1 MTKKDAVRLFE
12 DRQVRSVWDSDA
24 EKWYVS
30 VIDVIFVYFPIFLQP
45 EDVV

>member
-30 VIDVIFVYFPIFLQP
+30 VIDVIEVLTDSANPSPVL
-45 EDVV
+45 E

>member
-24 EKWYVS
+24 EKRYVS
-30 VIDVIFVYFPIFLQP
+30 VIDVIEV
-45 EDVV
+45 